1 VGILRGGG
9 APRLPDPVRTKTE
22 RLRLLLVESGTAVG
36 GTERVVW
43 ELATRL
49 PRDRWDVRLWLSPA
63 PGVDE
68 FAGALEAQG
77 LPVARVAE
85 VDSRWD
91 WSGMLKTWRQFRR
104 ERPDLLHVHHVWPA
118 ADRYLATLAEAAGVP
133 HLVVTEHIEGHAHS
147 AAQERLKR
155 RELERAEVVTAV
167 SAAVVD
173 SLVRDYGVDRVRV
186 RVVPNGAEL
195 PDEGAEQPAARRV
208 REQLGAGVLRPLWVC
223 AGRLE
228 HQKGQDVL
236 LEALAEVRRR
246 GLEFVAAL
254 AGEGSLRGALEERAR
269 SLGLEANVRFLGQ
282 VEDLGPLLAAA
293 DAVVL
298 PSRWEGM
305 PLVLLEALAR
315 ARPVVASAVGGVP
328 EVVTDGEHARLVP
341 PEDPRALAEALEDFH
356 RHPDP
361 ALRLGRRAEARVR
374 ESYTWPRVVEAFES
388 VYDEVLG
395 LASFATEDAR
405 TPQAGRGGAR

>member
-1 VGILRGGG
+1 MGGLCG
-9 APRLPDPVRTKTE
+9 GVAPRLPDPVRAKTE

-49 PRDRWDVRLWLSPA
+49 PRARWDVRVWLSPV

-68 FAGALEAQG
+68 FASALEAHG
-77 LPVARVAE
+77 LPVTRVAE

-91 WSGMLKTWRQFRR
+91 WPCMLGTWRRLRR

-147 AAQERLKR
+147 TAQGRLKR
-155 RELERAEVVTAV
+155 RELARAEVVTAV
-167 SAAVVD
+167 SAAVAD
-173 SLVRDYGVDRVRV
+173 SLMRDYGVDRARV

-195 PDEGAEQPAARRV
+195 PDEDAEQPAARRV
-208 REQLGAGVLRPLWVC
+208 REQLGAGALRPLWVC

-236 LEALAEVRRR
+236 LDALAEVRRR

-254 AGEGSLRGALEERAR
+254 AGEGSLRGALEQRAR
-269 SLGLEANVRFLGQ
+269 SLGIEANVRFLGQ
-282 VEDLGPLLAAA
+282 VEDLGPLLTAA

-341 PEDPRALAEALEDFH
+341 PEDARALAEALEDFH

-361 ALRLGRRAEARVR
+361 ALRLGRHAAARVR
-374 ESYTWPRVVEAFES
+374 ESFTWPRVVEAFES

-395 LASFATEDAR
+395 LASFAVEDAR
-405 TPQAGRGGAR
+405 TPDAGRGGPR

>member
-1 VGILRGGG
+1 MH
-9 APRLPDPVRTKTE
+9 PVRTTTE

-68 FAGALEAQG
+68 FAMALESQG

-91 WSGMLKTWRQFRR
+91 WPGMVRTWRQFRR
-104 ERPDLLHVHHVWPA
+104 ARPDLLHVHHVWPA
-118 ADRYLATLAEAAGVP
+118 ADRYLATLAEVAGVP
-133 HLVVTEHIEGHAHS
+133 HLVVTEHIEGRAHS
-147 AAQERLKR
+147 VAQEQLKR
-155 RELERAEVVTAV
+155 RELGRAEAVTAV

-173 SLVRDYGVDRVRV
+173 SLVRDYGVDRARV
-186 RVVPNGAEL
+186 RVVPNGAET
-195 PDEGAEQPAARRV
+195 PDETAERPAARRL
-208 REQLGAGVLRPLWVC
+208 REHFGAGALRPFWVC

-236 LEALAEVRRR
+236 LDALAEVRRR
-246 GLEFVAAL
+246 GLEFVAVL
-254 AGEGSLRGALEERAR
+254 AGEGTLRGAYEERAR
-269 SLGLEANVRFLGQ
+269 RLGLADRVHFLGQ
-282 VEDLGPLLAAA
+282 VDDLGPLLAAA

-341 PEDPRALAEALEDFH
+341 PDDPGALAGALEGFH
-356 RHPDP
+356 RHPDA
-361 ALRLGRRAEARVR
+361 ALRLGRHAEARVL
-374 ESYTWPRVVEAFES
+374 ESFTWPRVVEAFES

-395 LASFATEDAR
+395 LASFATGDAGGAG
-405 TPQAGRGGAR
+405 AGRGGSR

>member
-1 VGILRGGG
+1 M
-9 APRLPDPVRTKTE
+9 RTKTE

-49 PRDRWDVRLWLSPA
+49 SSARWDVRVWLSPA

-68 FAGALEAQG
+68 FASALEARG
-77 LPVARVAE
+77 LPVSRVAE
-85 VDSRWD
+85 VESRWD
-91 WSGMLKTWRQFRR
+91 WRGMLRTWRQLRR

-118 ADRYLATLAEAAGVP
+118 ADRYLATLAETAGLP

-147 AAQERLKR
+147 VAQAHLKR
-155 RELERAEVVTAV
+155 REFTQAEAVTTV
-167 SAAVVD
+167 SAAVAE
-173 SLVRDYGVDRVRV
+173 SLVRDYGVDRARV

-195 PDEGAEQPAARRV
+195 LDEDAEQPAARRV
-208 REQLGAGVLRPLWVC
+208 REQFGAGVLRPLWVC

-246 GLEFVAAL
+246 GLEFVAVL
-254 AGEGSLRGALEERAR
+254 AGEGSLRGALEERVR
-269 SLGLEANVRFLGQ
+269 SLGLGANVRFLGQ

-305 PLVLLEALAR
+305 PLVLLEALVR
-315 ARPVVASAVGGVP
+315 ARPVVASAVGGVT

-341 PEDPRALAEALEDFH
+341 PEDPRALAGALEDFH

-361 ALRLGRRAEARVR
+361 ALRLGRRAAARVR
-374 ESYTWPRVVEAFES
+374 ESFTWPRVVEAFES

-395 LASFATEDAR
+395 LASFAPEVAR
-405 TPQAGRGGAR
+405 APRAGRGGAR

>member
-1 VGILRGGG
+1 M
-9 APRLPDPVRTKTE
+9 DPVRTKTE

-49 PRDRWDVRLWLSPA
+49 PRSRWDVRLWLSPA

-68 FAGALEAQG
+68 FASALEAHG
-77 LPVARVAE
+77 LPVTRVAE

-91 WSGMLKTWRQFRR
+91 WPGMLRTWRQLRR
-104 ERPDLLHVHHVWPA
+104 ERPDLLHVHHGWPA
-118 ADRYLATLAEAAGVP
+118 ADRYLAALAETAGVP

-147 AAQERLKR
+147 VAQVRLKR
-155 RELERAEVVTAV
+155 RELAQAEVVTAV
-167 SAAVVD
+167 SATVAD
-173 SLVRDYGVDRVRV
+173 SLVRDYGVDRARV

-195 PDEGAEQPAARRV
+195 PHEEAELAAARRV

-236 LEALAEVRRR
+236 LEALAEIRRR
-246 GLEFVAAL
+246 GLEFVAVL
-254 AGEGSLRGALEERAR
+254 AGDGSLRGALEERVR
-269 SLGLEANVRFLGQ
+269 SLGLGGNVRFLGQ

-305 PLVLLEALAR
+305 PLVLLEALVR
-315 ARPVVASAVGGVP
+315 ARPVVASAVGGVT

-341 PEDPRALAEALEDFH
+341 PDDPLALAQALEDFH
-356 RHPDP
+356 RRPDP
-361 ALRLGRRAEARVR
+361 ALRLGRRAAARVR
-374 ESYTWPRVVEAFES
+374 ESFTWPRVVEAFES

-395 LASFATEDAR
+395 LASFTAEDAR
-405 TPQAGRGGAR
+405 ASQATR

>member
-1 VGILRGGG
+1 M
-9 APRLPDPVRTKTE
+9 RTKNE

-49 PRDRWDVRLWLSPA
+49 PRARWDVHAWLSPA

-68 FAGALEAQG
+68 FAGALEAHG
-77 LPVARVAE
+77 VPVARVAE

-91 WSGMLKTWRQFRR
+91 WPGMLGTWRRFGR

-118 ADRYLATLAEAAGVP
+118 ADRYLATLAQAAGVP

-147 AAQERLKR
+147 DAQGRLKR
-155 RELERAEVVTAV
+155 REFAQADVVTAV
-167 SAAVVD
+167 SAAVAD
-173 SLVRDYGVDRVRV
+173 SLVRDYGVARARV

-195 PDEGAEQPAARRV
+195 PDEGAEQPAARRL
-208 REQLGAGVLRPLWVC
+208 REQLGAGLLRPLWVC
-223 AGRLE
+223 AARLE

-236 LEALAEVRRR
+236 LDALAEVRRR

-254 AGEGSLRGALEERAR
+254 AGEGSLRGAYEERAR
-269 SLGLEANVRFLGQ
+269 SLGLTANVRFLGQ
-282 VEDLGPLLAAA
+282 VEELGPLLAAA

-315 ARPVVASAVGGVP
+315 GRPVVASAVGGVP
-328 EVVTDGEHARLVP
+328 EVVTDGVHARLVP
-341 PEDPRALAEALEDFH
+341 PDDARALAEALEDFH
-356 RHPDP
+356 RRPDP
-361 ALRLGRRAEARVR
+361 ALRLGRHAAARVR
-374 ESYTWPRVVEAFES
+374 ESFTWPRVVEAFES

-395 LASFATEDAR
+395 LASFAPEDASA
-405 TPQAGRGGAR
+405 PGAGRGGVR